1 MVYCL
6 SCEKYPRDEKVIP
19 SGSIFPTN
27 VYKVRLISQNLPNP
41 LPASGAD
48 VFGLADSTLFSV
60 GSKLY
65 VINGTNGSEIYI
77 YDSEKFVLWSI
88 VGGDPIPGDD
98 KTSDVVSIGQVGFML
113 IRI

>member
-6 SCEKYPRDEKVIP
+6 SCEKYPRDKKVIP

-60 GSKLY
+60 GSILY
-65 VINGTNGSEIYI
+65 VVNGTNGGEIYV
-77 YDSEKFVLWSI
+77 YDSEQFVLWASI
-88 VGGDPIPGDD
+88 EHGYTPTGG
-98 KTSDVVSIGQVGFML
+98 KWSDVVGIGQVGYMVL
-113 IRI
+113 RL